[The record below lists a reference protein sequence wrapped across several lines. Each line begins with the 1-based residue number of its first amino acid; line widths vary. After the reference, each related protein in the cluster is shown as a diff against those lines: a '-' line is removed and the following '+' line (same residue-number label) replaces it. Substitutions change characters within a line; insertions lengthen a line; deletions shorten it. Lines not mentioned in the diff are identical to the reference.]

1 MGAEELVGSI
11 NGRFEFANMIREIR
25 MDKPKRLFHVNF
37 LSKSTLKKG
46 VLNVQYSYSL
56 IEGKG

>member
-46 VLNVQYSYSL
+46 VLNVQ
-56 IEGKG
+56 